1 MEGESDMENKNTD
14 VGFNYTYSAVE
25 QDEIRK
31 IREKYQPKVEDD
43 MSKLRKLDAEVTNKA
58 TMNSLVIGIIG
69 VLIMGTGMSLIMTD
83 LASLLEM
90 TYMVSMVVG
99 VVAGVFGM
107 ILVAMAYPIYK
118 KVLKSERERIA
129 PEILRLSEEL
139 LK

>member
-25 QDEIRK
+25 QDEIKK

-69 VLIMGTGMSLIMTD
+69 ALIMGTGMSFVMTD
-83 LASLLEM
+83 LGAVFGLQGNLNL
-90 TYMVSMVVG
+90 VVG
-99 VVAGVFGM
+99 IIVGLVGLVLAGT
-107 ILVAMAYPIYK
+107 AYPMYV
-118 KVLKSERERIA
+118 KVLKRERAKAA
-129 PEILRLSEEL
+129 PEILRLTEEL
-139 LK
+139 IK

>member
-1 MEGESDMENKNTD
+1 MEGKNTD
-14 VGFNYTYSAVE
+14 IDFKFTYSAKE
-25 QDEIRK
+25 QDEIKK
-31 IREKYQPKVEDD
+31 IRQKYVVQEEDR
-43 MSKLRKLDAEVTNKA
+43 MTRLRKLDEGVTSKA
-58 TMNSLVIGIIG
+58 TVVSLVFGIIG
-69 VLIMGTGMSLIMTD
+69 ALIMGTGMSLIMTD

>member
-25 QDEIRK
+25 QDEIKK

-69 VLIMGTGMSLIMTD
+69 ALIMGTGMSNVMTA
-83 LASLLEM
+83 LGTVFGLQGNLNL
-90 TYMVSMVVG
+90 VVG
-99 VVAGVFGM
+99 IIVGLVGLVLAGV
-107 ILVAMAYPIYK
+107 AYPMYV
-118 KVLKSERERIA
+118 KVLKRERAKAA
-129 PEILRLSEEL
+129 PEILRLTEEL
-139 LK
+139 IK

>member
-1 MEGESDMENKNTD
+1 MEGKNTD
-14 VGFNYTYSAVE
+14 IDFKFTYSAKE
-25 QDEIRK
+25 QDEIKK
-31 IREKYQPKVEDD
+31 IRQKYVVQEEDR
-43 MSKLRKLDAEVTNKA
+43 MTHLRKLDEGVTSKA
-58 TMNSLVIGIIG
+58 TVVSLVFGIIG
-69 VLIMGTGMSLIMTD
+69 ALIMGTGMSLIMTD